1 MLKRACREEQGRN
14 YDLSVMEYKVAKETE
29 HLEELQRQVENEDIS
44 LMVSQLVHS
53 RMEQEETE
61 NWII

>member
-1 MLKRACREEQGRN
+1 
-14 YDLSVMEYKVAKETE
+14 MEYKVAKETE